1 VCGWRWLCLVSILGA
16 LSVGGLG
23 AQQSFSEEGSAKEV
37 GSAVCRACHTVEAD
51 HWATTI
57 HARLFEGRPR
67 NELQARSCE
76 ACHGPGSEHVADPA
90 SGLGIV
96 AFTRDSTTPVA
107 QQNAMCLTCH
117 AGGERLYWPGSPH
130 EGHGLACS
138 DCHNPMAET
147 SARGLLR
154 ARSVNLTC
162 FGCHPEKSV
171 EFRKRSHMPLHEGKI
186 NCADCHNPHGSYTDP
201 LLRGDSVP
209 QLCHQCHPDKRGPF
223 LWEHPPA
230 RENCLECHTPHGSN
244 HESLLVSPPPF
255 LCQRCHGQITFNH
268 PAALISRGNLADG
281 SFPDPRALG
290 GSCTNCHI
298 QIHGSNHPSGVRF
311 HR

>member
-1 VCGWRWLCLVSILGA
+1 MAAWA
-16 LSVGGLG
+16 
-23 AQQSFSEEGSAKEV
+23 GSATGVASAEATAPPGSPATRV

-51 HWATTI
+51 HWANTI
-57 HARLFEGRPR
+57 HARVFEFRPR
-67 NELQARSCE
+67 NELQAGSCE
-76 ACHGPGSEHVADPA
+76 ACHGPGSDHVADPE
-90 SGLGIV
+90 SGAGIV
-96 AFTRDSTTPVA
+96 AFTRGSATPVA
-107 QQNAMCLTCH
+107 RQNEMCLQCH

-130 EGHGLACS
+130 EGQDLGCS

-186 NCADCHNPHGSYTDP
+186 NCADCHNPHGSHTDP
-201 LLRGDSVP
+201 LLRADSIP

-223 LWEHPPA
+223 LWEHPPV
-230 RENCLECHTPHGSN
+230 RENCLECHAPHGSN
-244 HESLLVSPPPF
+244 HESLLVSPAPF
-255 LCQRCHGQITFNH
+255 LCQRCHGQITFGH
-268 PAALISRGNLADG
+268 PDSLISRGNLADG

-290 GSCTNCHI
+290 RSCTNCHI